1 MDRHGEKQHLFDSP
15 RNVKRL
21 LRGFYSVCLLL
32 IGLDLVVHR
41 HVAHGWENLAG
52 FYAIFGFTACVLLV
66 LIAKEMRKV
75 IMRKEDYYDVDD

>member
-1 MDRHGEKQHLFDSP
+1 MDRHGEKQHLFDNP

-41 HVAHGWENLAG
+41 HVAHGWESLAG
-52 FYAIFGFTACVLLV
+52 FYAIFGFVAFV
-66 LIAKEMRKV
+66 V
-75 IMRKEDYYDVDD
+75 IVYLGRFLRLFVKRDEDYYDS